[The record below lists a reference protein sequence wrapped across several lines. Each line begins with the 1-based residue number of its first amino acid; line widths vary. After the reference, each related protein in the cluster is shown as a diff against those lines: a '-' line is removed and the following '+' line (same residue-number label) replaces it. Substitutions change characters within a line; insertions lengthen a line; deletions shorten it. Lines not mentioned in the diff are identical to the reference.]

1 MVVQIVEDEL
11 LISMWVEDALRDV
24 GYTVLN
30 VETADQ
36 ALVNFESRDDIDI
49 LFTDVNMPGSMDG
62 LELAATVR
70 ERWPHVKIIV
80 ASGRQTISA
89 EAMPPESIFLPKP
102 YLPSDIVGA
111 VAAVA

>member
-70 ERWPHVKIIV
+70 ERWLM
-80 ASGRQTISA
+80 SRSSWQ
-89 EAMPPESIFLPKP
+89 
-102 YLPSDIVGA
+102 
-111 VAAVA
+111 VAARLSVRRLCPRRAYSCRSHICQAT